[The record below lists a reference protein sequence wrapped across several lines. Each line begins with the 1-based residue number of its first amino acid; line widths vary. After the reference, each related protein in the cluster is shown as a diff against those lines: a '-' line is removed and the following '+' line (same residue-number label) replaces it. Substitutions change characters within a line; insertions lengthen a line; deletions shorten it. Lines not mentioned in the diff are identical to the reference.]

1 MSGSIANF
9 PHIEAVLATPTSGT
23 LSIDGA
29 ITVVPGA
36 DENAVK
42 QEITATV
49 AATAIEFNRPAVNR
63 RTAAI
68 VPLMLA
74 LTLAGCVG
82 SGDGPAPAVSLTGL
96 SPASPTPTNPV
107 NPSPPFDDE
116 TVAPVPEAAE
126 DSQSAAITAA
136 ERAVTAFARPDLGYD
151 EWIAGLYPYLTQTG
165 AAAYED
171 TDPANVPVRQVTGAG
186 TILPASTEVAL
197 IVQVPTD
204 AGLYNVSLSRPS
216 TDAPWLADRIRP
228 AEG

>member
-1 MSGSIANF
+1 M
-9 PHIEAVLATPTSGT
+9 
-23 LSIDGA
+23 
-29 ITVVPGA
+29 
-36 DENAVK
+36 
-42 QEITATV
+42 
-49 AATAIEFNRPAVNR
+49 NR

-68 VPLMLA
+68 APLVLV

-82 SGDGPAPAVSLTGL
+82 SNDEPAPA
-96 SPASPTPTNPV
+96 ASPTTSSTATPTNPV

-126 DSQSAAITAA
+126 DSQSAAISAA
-136 ERAVTAFARPDLGYD
+136 ERAVTAFARPDLSYD

-171 TDPANVPVRQVTGAG
+171 TDPANVPVRQVTGPG

-204 AGLYNVSLSRPS
+204 AGPYNVSLSRPGA
-216 TDAPWLADRIRP
+216 DAPWLADRIRP
-228 AEG
+228 ADG